1 MAVVHGA
8 AGPDGRDVRGGQDG
22 RAGVARGPF
31 QLAGDRAHAADRH
44 VPVPRPAADQVV
56 EEADVLLQVLIV
68 SPGEGPDQRIRQD
81 HAADQVAAQFPA
93 DRLSD
98 GMFDHGLPRRVGPG
112 PGGEGP
118 RVGPRQQRRGHGG
131 PESLREL
138 PAGGVER
145 GEGAELAVGSAD
157 GGERRGRGG
166 LVPVVHQQGPAAVR
180 GVRGVGGIA
189 PPRQRDAQAEVVDDL
204 PGQEAD
210 EVRVAREAGVDAV
223 ERVRGYRGA
232 AGVFQLF
239 QDEDVAPGLG
249 QVRGRGQAVVAAAD
263 DDGVKRLMLMGLLD
277 MGLSCHPD
285 PPAGARR
292 PATGRAG
299 RRSIRRWSARERKRP
314 RSEDRGQTRRRGD
327 LNPRWSCAPHFISS
341 EAHSAA
347 LARLQLLL
355 TSQPRIRRRCHAV
368 QNGRSRTTRGHFRSM
383 TGRRMGRK

>member
-1 MAVVHGA
+1 MVLPAVAVVHGA
-8 AGPDGRDVRGGQDG
+8 AGPDGGDVRGGQDG
-22 RAGVARGPF
+22 RAGVARGPL

-56 EEADVLLQVLIV
+56 EEADVLLQVLVV
-68 SPGEGPDQRIRQD
+68 SPGEGTDQRIRQD
-81 HAADQVAAQFPA
+81 HTADQVAAQLPA

-138 PAGGVER
+138 PARGVER

-210 EVRVAREAGVDAV
+210 EVRIAREAGVDAV

-239 QDEDVAPGLG
+239 QDQDVPPGLG
-249 QVRGRGQAVVAAAD
+249 QVRGRGQSVVAAAD
-263 DDGVKRLMLMGLLD
+263 DDGVKFRVARHGPILPSG
-277 MGLSCHPD
+277 S
-285 PPAGARR
+285 AGGREASGHR
-292 PATGRAG
+292 TGRGGG
-299 RRSIRRWSARERKRP
+299 R
-314 RSEDRGQTRRRGD
+314 DCRGQTSANERRRSALICPGTQK
-327 LNPRWSCAPHFISS
+327 AP
-341 EAHSAA
+341 
-347 LARLQLLL
+347 
-355 TSQPRIRRRCHAV
+355 V
-368 QNGRSRTTRGHFRSM
+368 RGPGPNAE
-383 TGRRMGRK
+383 TGGFEPPVELCPTLH